1 MMYKILSVLMMASV
15 ATAGNLRN
23 GFSDKF
29 EQWVKDFRIN
39 IHDNS
44 HKEHLF
50 INWLENDKIIEQTNA
65 RNLTYTLG
73 HNHLS
78 GMDSNEFS
86 EYMGFQDNANTLG
99 SHINID
105 KVKERI
111 AEIKC
116 LKTCID
122 EYDSTHKLS
131 TVTCVTDCLQAKVGL
146 SSNNLPESVD
156 WVKAGAVTPVKNQ
169 GQCGSCWSF
178 STTGA
183 LEGAYYNTYGTLTSF
198 SEQQLVDCDNRKHG
212 GKDMG
217 CNGGLMDNAFSWIEK
232 NGGLCTEAD
241 YPYFSG
247 DTKSPGDCKT
257 SCEVVGN
264 SAVTEFTDVHSS
276 SDVDMMTA
284 LSKQPVSIAIQADQ
298 KDFQLY
304 KSGVFTGSCG
314 TKLDHGVLAV
324 GYGSLDGQDFYKV
337 KNSWGTTWGADGYIL
352 LGRGDEFNKGQG
364 QCGMLLQASYPEV

>member
-257 SCEVVGN
+257 SCDVVGK
-264 SAVTEFTDVHSS
+264 SAVTEFTDVRSN

-324 GYGSLDGQDFYKV
+324 GYGTLDGEDYYKV
-337 KNSWGTTWGADGYIL
+337 KNSWGTTWGDDGYIL
-352 LGRGDEFNKGQG
+352 LGRGDEYNKGKG
-364 QCGMLLQASYPEV
+364 QCGMLQQASYPEV